1 MDEQSLLTA
10 NYAFGANSARGFF
23 QKYRLPIIS
32 ALVFLLGLLLGS
44 FAVSLSGE
52 GDVFGIL
59 PLVQSSILS
68 RKSAPFYIILLCSA
82 AVSLSLMLAVF
93 VTSLSAFGWLFCPI
107 ILLCRGFCTGLIA
120 GCLYRQYALLGIG
133 FFALIM
139 LLPYFILTY
148 TLIFAVSDG
157 IQISFSIFR
166 SVFTRAPAQIR
177 LTKHYVCRFSRYA
190 AFCAVSSLADAVLSA
205 CFINFFSF

>member
-1 MDEQSLLTA
+1 MVT
-10 NYAFGANSARGFF
+10 GSAW
-23 QKYRLPIIS
+23 
-32 ALVFLLGLLLGS
+32 
-44 FAVSLSGE
+44 
-52 GDVFGIL
+52 
-59 PLVQSSILS
+59 
-68 RKSAPFYIILLCSA
+68 RKSNLRQIRMSLGRYLAILA
-82 AVSLSLMLAVF
+82 IVA
-93 VTSLSAFGWLFCPI
+93 
-107 ILLCRGFCTGLIA
+107 
-120 GCLYRQYALLGIG
+120 LGIG

-166 SVFTRAPAQIR
+166 SVFTRAPAQIK